1 MYKTYPSIHV
11 GVGVRIG
18 GLITVLITGLI
29 TACSSST
36 VDFKPF
42 FDNIYTLFQP
52 LCLKIGTHIGCNS
65 FMVLFVPKADSVRHR
80 FVAKLC
86 GRNVYARI
94 SPLLRDGATWWK
106 ILARTLEQIKS
117 KTMCVPI
124 QAQTTCTDS
133 LTFSLLV
140 LPNVLALQPLLL
152 AGD

>member
-18 GLITVLITGLI
+18 GLITVLITGLV

-65 FMVLFVPKADSVRHR
+65 FMVLFVPKADSVQCS
-80 FVAKLC
+80 A
-86 GRNVYARI
+86 
-94 SPLLRDGATWWK
+94 SLR
-106 ILARTLEQIKS
+106 R
-117 KTMCVPI
+117 KTMWQKRVRTHISAAPRR
-124 QAQTTCTDS
+124 S
-133 LTFSLLV
+133 
-140 LPNVLALQPLLL
+140 NVVENPSTNIRTNKIKNNVRTNTSANYLYRF
-152 AGD
+152 